1 MTSPAPPAPSPPAPG
16 PPPPAPSPPAPP
28 PPAPPAPPSNGA
40 PTAEDLAKVTAALEE
55 ERKARKRLETD
66 LAKAQQ
72 QGMTDT
78 EKAIAEAKAAGR
90 AEAEQEAGLK
100 LVAAEFRARAA
111 GRIANPDAALAA
123 LDLAKLMGKNGEPDT
138 RAIEAL
144 IEQLA
149 VVPPAPPP
157 PGYIPPG
164 PRLDVPPEDNDWL
177 RQIRRR

>member
-1 MTSPAPPAPSPPAPG
+1 VTTPPAPPAPAPPAPSPPAP
-16 PPPPAPSPPAPP
+16 A
-28 PPAPPAPPSNGA
+28 PPAPPAPAPNGA

-55 ERKARKRLETD
+55 ERKRARRLEAD

-72 QGMTDT
+72 QGMTDA

-90 AEAEQEAGLK
+90 AEAEQAANLK
-100 LVAAEFRARAA
+100 LAAAEFRAKAA

-123 LDLAKLMGKNGEPDT
+123 LDLTKLLGKNGEPDT
-138 RAIEAL
+138 AAITAL
-144 IEQLA
+144 VEQLA
-149 VVPPAPPP
+149 VVPPPPPP

-164 PRLDVPPEDNDWL
+164 PREPAPPAGSEVDFI